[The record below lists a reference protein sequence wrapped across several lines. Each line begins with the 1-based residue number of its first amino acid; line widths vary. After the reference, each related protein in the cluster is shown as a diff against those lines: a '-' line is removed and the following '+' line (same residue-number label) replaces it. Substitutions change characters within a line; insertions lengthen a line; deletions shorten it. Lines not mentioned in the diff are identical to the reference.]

1 MSNVL
6 IELVVAAGLSCSAIM
21 DEAAMRLP
29 GVDLDRTYPPVP
41 MSGTPSESALP
52 ADQQMV
58 VVRGKLSATTIE
70 QIKSLP
76 GVINIWSDAKIEPFG
91 FSP

>member
-29 GVDLDRTYPPVP
+29 GVDLDQTYPPVP
-41 MSGTPSESALP
+41 MPVTPSEPALP
-52 ADQQMV
+52 AGQQVV

-70 QIKSLP
+70 QIRTLP
-76 GVINIWSDAKIEPFG
+76 GVINIWTDAKIAPFG
-91 FSP
+91 SAP